1 MFTILFVVC
10 VILLFG
16 FINLKFKVDRLEKIN
31 QYNLE
36 IFEKKFQEIE
46 ASINFGKERADDLL
60 ERISELEFQLPKK
73 EDIN

>member
-1 MFTILFVVC
+1 MLTILFVVC

-46 ASINFGKERADDLL
+46 DSINFGKEKADDLL

>member
-1 MFTILFVVC
+1 M
-10 VILLFG
+10 
-16 FINLKFKVDRLEKIN
+16 DRLEKIN

-46 ASINFGKERADDLL
+46 DSINFGKEKADDLL